1 MKLNVT
7 NVEYFGIQRKMVA
20 AMTSESWY
28 NIPHVTFV
36 YEPDISGFFDEYKK
50 LNAEKSEDEKF
61 TFNTA
66 MLKVITEGLKAAPQM
81 NAHIKYNPHTI
92 RGKITT
98 FENINISM
106 TMILTNGEMMT
117 INLHDFHNKNISEMT
132 RYIKD
137 VRRRMEQSNLNEAMY
152 TVSFNR
158 TLNTIKQGRVKEA
171 ILRIFG
177 AKVGKCKIDT
187 LKGKEKKAYHA
198 IPETERL
205 GDKDIEQG
213 TITISNIGS
222 LDLSQRGE
230 TALLEIIPPQV
241 CAICMGAA
249 QDRAVVKT
257 DEKGEKY
264 VGIGKILP
272 ITIAFDHRALDF
284 QDVVPFTK
292 KLDEIFKNPEIIR
305 EWVD

>member
-50 LNAEKSEDEKF
+50 ITSTLSEEEKF

-66 MLKVITEGLKAAPQM
+66 MLKVICEGLKAAPQM

-98 FENINISM
+98 YENINISM

-117 INLHDFHNKNISEMT
+117 INLHDFHSKNIPEMT

-158 TLNTIKQGRVKEA
+158 TVNTIREGRVKEA

-177 AKVGKCKIDT
+177 AKFGKCRIET

-213 TITISNIGS
+213 TITISNVGS

-257 DEKGEKY
+257 DENGEKY

-272 ITIAFDHRALDF
+272 LTIAFDHRALDF
-284 QDVVPFTK
+284 QDIVPFTR
-292 KLDEIFKNPEIIR
+292 KLDEIFHNPEIIR
-305 EWVD
+305 EWMK

>member
-1 MKLNVT
+1 MKLKAT
-7 NVEYFGIQRKMVA
+7 NIEYFGIQRKMVA

-28 NIPHVTFV
+28 NIPHVSFV
-36 YEPDISGFFDEYKK
+36 YEPEISGFFDEYKK
-50 LNAEKSEDEKF
+50 LNAGRTPEDKF

-98 FENINISM
+98 YENINISM
-106 TMILTNGEMMT
+106 TMILSNGEMMT
-117 INLHDFHNKNISEMT
+117 INLRDFHNKNITEMT
-132 RYIKD
+132 AYIKD
-137 VRRRMEQSNLNEAMY
+137 LRRRMEQSNLNEAMY
-152 TVSFNR
+152 TVSFNK
-158 TLNTIKQGRVKEA
+158 TVNTIKQGRVKEA
-171 ILRIFG
+171 LLRIFG
-177 AKVGKCKIDT
+177 AKVGKCRIET

-222 LDLSQRGE
+222 LDLNQRGQ

-257 DEKGEKY
+257 DENGEKY

-272 ITIAFDHRALDF
+272 ITIAFDHRAIDF

-292 KLDEIFKNPEIIR
+292 KLDEIFKNPEILR
-305 EWVD
+305 TWVD

>member
-98 FENINISM
+98 YENINISM

-158 TLNTIKQGRVKEA
+158 TVNTIRQGRVKEA

-177 AKVGKCKIDT
+177 AKVGKCKI
-187 LKGKEKKAYHA
+187 
-198 IPETERL
+198 
-205 GDKDIEQG
+205 G
-213 TITISNIGS
+213 T
-222 LDLSQRGE
+222 
-230 TALLEIIPPQV
+230 
-241 CAICMGAA
+241 
-249 QDRAVVKT
+249 
-257 DEKGEKY
+257 
-264 VGIGKILP
+264 
-272 ITIAFDHRALDF
+272 
-284 QDVVPFTK
+284 
-292 KLDEIFKNPEIIR
+292 
-305 EWVD
+305 

>member
-1 MKLNVT
+1 MKLKAT
-7 NVEYFGIQRKMVA
+7 NIEYFGIQRKMVA

-28 NIPHVTFV
+28 NIPHVSFV
-36 YEPDISGFFDEYKK
+36 YEPEISGFFDEYKK
-50 LNAEKSEDEKF
+50 LNAVRAPEDKF

-98 FENINISM
+98 YENINISM
-106 TMILTNGEMMT
+106 TMILSNGEMMT
-117 INLHDFHNKNISEMT
+117 INLHDFNNKNITEMT
-132 RYIKD
+132 AYIKD
-137 VRRRMEQSNLNEAMY
+137 LRRRMEQSNLNEAMY
-152 TVSFNR
+152 TVSFNK
-158 TLNTIKQGRVKEA
+158 TVNTIKQGRVKEA
-171 ILRIFG
+171 LLRIFG
-177 AKVGKCKIDT
+177 AKVGKCRIET

-222 LDLSQRGE
+222 LDLNQRGQ

-257 DEKGEKY
+257 DENGEKY

-272 ITIAFDHRALDF
+272 ITIAFDHRAIDF

-292 KLDEIFKNPEIIR
+292 KLDEIFKNPEILR
-305 EWVD
+305 TWVD

>member
-1 MKLNVT
+1 MKLKAT
-7 NVEYFGIQRKMVA
+7 NIEYFGIQRKMVA

-28 NIPHVTFV
+28 NIPHVSFV
-36 YEPDISGFFDEYKK
+36 YEPEISGFFDEYKK
-50 LNAEKSEDEKF
+50 INAQRAPEDKF

-98 FENINISM
+98 YENINISM
-106 TMILTNGEMMT
+106 TMILSNGEMMT
-117 INLHDFHNKNISEMT
+117 INLRDFHNKNIDEMT
-132 RYIKD
+132 AYIKD
-137 VRRRMEQSNLNEAMY
+137 LRRRMEQSNLNEAMY
-152 TVSFNR
+152 TVSFNK
-158 TLNTIKQGRVKEA
+158 TVNTIKQGRVKEA
-171 ILRIFG
+171 LLRIFG
-177 AKVGKCKIDT
+177 AKVGKCRIET

-222 LDLSQRGE
+222 LDLNQRGQ

-241 CAICMGAA
+241 CAICMGAT

-257 DEKGEKY
+257 DENGEKY

-272 ITIAFDHRALDF
+272 ITIAFDHRAIDF

-292 KLDEIFKNPEIIR
+292 KLDEIFKNPEILR
-305 EWVD
+305 TWVN

>member
-1 MKLNVT
+1 MELNVT

-20 AMTSESWY
+20 AMTSESWH

-36 YEPDISGFFDEYKK
+36 YEPEISAFFEEYKK
-50 LNAEKSEDEKF
+50 VNADMSEEDKF
-61 TFNTA
+61 TFNTV

-81 NAHIKYNPHTI
+81 NAHIKYNHHI
-92 RGKITT
+92 LRGKITT
-98 FENINISM
+98 YENINISM

-117 INLHDFHNKNISEMT
+117 INLHDFHNKSISEMT
-132 RYIKD
+132 AYIKD

-158 TLNTIKQGRVKEA
+158 TVNTIRQGKVKEA
-171 ILRIFG
+171 ALRILG
-177 AKVGKCKIDT
+177 AKFGKCKIDT

-257 DEKGEKY
+257 NEQGEKY

-292 KLDEIFKNPEIIR
+292 KLDSIFKNPEIIR
-305 EWVD
+305 EWI

>member
-1 MKLNVT
+1 MKLKAT
-7 NVEYFGIQRKMVA
+7 NIEYFGIQRKMVA

-28 NIPHVTFV
+28 NIPHVSFV
-36 YEPDISGFFDEYKK
+36 YEPEISGFFDEYKK
-50 LNAEKSEDEKF
+50 INAQRAPEDKF

-98 FENINISM
+98 YENINISM
-106 TMILTNGEMMT
+106 TMILSNGEMMT
-117 INLHDFHNKNISEMT
+117 INLRDFHNKNIDEMT
-132 RYIKD
+132 AYIKD
-137 VRRRMEQSNLNEAMY
+137 LRRRMEQSNLNEAMY
-152 TVSFNR
+152 TVSFNK
-158 TLNTIKQGRVKEA
+158 TVNTIKQGRVKEA
-171 ILRIFG
+171 LLRIFG
-177 AKVGKCKIDT
+177 AKVGKCRIET

-222 LDLSQRGE
+222 LDLNQRGQ

-257 DEKGEKY
+257 DENGEKY

-272 ITIAFDHRALDF
+272 ITIAFDHRAIDF

-292 KLDEIFKNPEIIR
+292 KLDEIFKNPEILR
-305 EWVD
+305 TWVN

>member
-50 LNAEKSEDEKF
+50 INATLSEEDKF

-98 FENINISM
+98 YENINISM

-117 INLHDFHNKNISEMT
+117 INLHDFHNKNIPEMT
-132 RYIKD
+132 SYIKD

-158 TLNTIKQGRVKEA
+158 TVNTIKQGRVKEA

-177 AKVGKCKIDT
+177 AKFGKCKIDT

-213 TITISNIGS
+213 TITISNVGS

-257 DEKGEKY
+257 DENGEKY

-272 ITIAFDHRALDF
+272 MTIAFDHRALDF
-284 QDVVPFTK
+284 QDIVPFTR
-292 KLDEIFKNPEIIR
+292 KLDYIFTHPESIH
-305 EWVD
+305 EWMK

>member
-50 LNAEKSEDEKF
+50 INATLSEEDKF

-98 FENINISM
+98 YENINISM

-132 RYIKD
+132 SYIKD

-158 TLNTIKQGRVKEA
+158 TIHTIRQGRIKEA
-171 ILRIFG
+171 ALRIFG
-177 AKVGKCKIDT
+177 AKFGKCRIET

-213 TITISNIGS
+213 TITISNVGS

-241 CAICMGAA
+241 CAICIGAA

-272 ITIAFDHRALDF
+272 LTIAFDHRALDF
-284 QDVVPFTK
+284 QDVVPFTR
-292 KLDEIFKNPEIIR
+292 KLDWIFTHPEVIH
-305 EWVD
+305 EWMK

>member
-1 MKLNVT
+1 MKLKAT

-36 YEPDISGFFDEYKK
+36 YEPDISGFFEEYKK
-50 LNAEKSEDEKF
+50 VNAELNENEKF

-98 FENINISM
+98 YENINISM

-117 INLHDFHNKNISEMT
+117 INLHDFQDKNIPEMT
-132 RYIKD
+132 SYIKD

-158 TLNTIKQGRVKEA
+158 TVNTIMQGRIKEA
-171 ILRIFG
+171 LLRIFG
-177 AKVGKCKIDT
+177 AKFGKCRIET

-213 TITISNIGS
+213 TITISNVGS

-257 DEKGEKY
+257 NENGEKY

-272 ITIAFDHRALDF
+272 LTIAFDHRALDF
-284 QDVVPFTK
+284 QDIVPFTR
-292 KLDEIFKNPEIIR
+292 KLDTIFHNPEIIR
-305 EWVD
+305 EWMK

>member
-1 MKLNVT
+1 MKLKAT
-7 NVEYFGIQRKMVA
+7 NIEYFGIQRKMVA

-28 NIPHVTFV
+28 NIPHVSFV
-36 YEPDISGFFDEYKK
+36 YEPEISGFFDEYKK
-50 LNAEKSEDEKF
+50 INAQRAPEDKF

-98 FENINISM
+98 YENINISM
-106 TMILTNGEMMT
+106 TMILSNGEMMT
-117 INLHDFHNKNISEMT
+117 INLRDFHNKNIDEMT
-132 RYIKD
+132 TYIKD
-137 VRRRMEQSNLNEAMY
+137 LRRRMEQSNLNEAMY
-152 TVSFNR
+152 TVSFNK
-158 TLNTIKQGRVKEA
+158 TVNTIKQGRVKEA
-171 ILRIFG
+171 LLRIFG
-177 AKVGKCKIDT
+177 AKVGKCRIET

-222 LDLSQRGE
+222 LDLNQRGQ

-257 DEKGEKY
+257 DENGEKY

-272 ITIAFDHRALDF
+272 ITIAFDHRAIDF

-292 KLDEIFKNPEIIR
+292 KLDEIFKNPEILR
-305 EWVD
+305 TWVN

>member
-1 MKLNVT
+1 MKLKAT
-7 NVEYFGIQRKMVA
+7 NIEYFGIQRKMVA

-28 NIPHVTFV
+28 NIPHVAFV
-36 YEPDISGFFDEYKK
+36 YEPEISGFFDEYKK
-50 LNAEKSEDEKF
+50 LNAERAQEDKF

-98 FENINISM
+98 YENINISM
-106 TMILTNGEMMT
+106 TMILSNGEMMT
-117 INLHDFHNKNISEMT
+117 INLHDFHNKNITEMT
-132 RYIKD
+132 AYIKD
-137 VRRRMEQSNLNEAMY
+137 LRRRMEQSNLNEAMY
-152 TVSFNR
+152 TVSFNK
-158 TLNTIKQGRVKEA
+158 TVNTIKQGRVKEA
-171 ILRIFG
+171 LLRIFG
-177 AKVGKCKIDT
+177 AKVGKCRIET

-222 LDLSQRGE
+222 LDLNQRGQ

-257 DEKGEKY
+257 DENGEKY

-272 ITIAFDHRALDF
+272 ITIAFDHRAIDF

-292 KLDEIFKNPEIIR
+292 KLDEIFKKPEIIR
-305 EWVD
+305 SWVD

>member
-50 LNAEKSEDEKF
+50 INATLSEEDKF

-98 FENINISM
+98 YENINISM

-117 INLHDFHNKNISEMT
+117 INLHDFHNKNIPEMT
-132 RYIKD
+132 SYIKD

-158 TLNTIKQGRVKEA
+158 TINTIRQGRIKEA
-171 ILRIFG
+171 ALRIFG
-177 AKVGKCKIDT
+177 AKFGKCRIET

-213 TITISNIGS
+213 TITISNVGS

-272 ITIAFDHRALDF
+272 LTIAFDHRALDF
-284 QDVVPFTK
+284 QDIVPFTR
-292 KLDEIFKNPEIIR
+292 KLDWIFTHPEVIH
-305 EWVD
+305 EWMK